1 VICSECGTEE
11 PAMPTVYWPE
21 EGDEAEEWP
30 LCPDCHGEVAGEV
43 LIVPG
48 PAYCFGTC
56 RECGGW
62 FSVRDLS
69 ERTGGGRYSSPVGLC
84 RGCSGE
90 PA

>member
-1 VICSECGTEE
+1 MMTCSECGHEE
-11 PAMPTVYWPE
+11 RSMKTTYRPDD
-21 EGDEAEEWP
+21 GDEHA
-30 LCPDCHGEVAGEV
+30 LCERCYGEVAGEV